1 MTFEAVKARHKL
13 AWGMGVEGYAKH
25 SPPELAPVAERLL
38 EIAGP
43 PWDGS
48 VIDIGCGPGTATLRA
63 AKLVGPGGSVLGVDL
78 APQMVAWAERR
89 AQAEHLTNIRF
100 MEGDAETLEG
110 IDDASFDVA
119 ISNFGVIF
127 APDGARMIEAV
138 ARVLKPGG
146 VFAFTA
152 WIERGI
158 AVELSAFLAPI
169 LPPAAEGATARD
181 SWGDPDF
188 ARERMHAHFDAVTWT
203 EIEVPCNFVSVDEAW
218 TRMREG
224 RPPFALAYGRMA
236 LDQKAAI
243 EEEAR
248 ALFRRHADEGGR
260 VSYVRNAGVVRGVRR
275 AKLNS

>member
-1 MTFEAVKARHKL
+1 MSFEAAKARHKL

-25 SPPELAPVAERLL
+25 SMHELGPVADRLV
-38 EIAGP
+38 EIAAP

-63 AKLVGPGGSVLGVDL
+63 AQHVGPGGRVLGVDL

-89 AQAEHLTNIRF
+89 AQAEHLTHIRF

-110 IDDASFDVA
+110 VDDASFDVA

-127 APDGARMIEAV
+127 APDGPRMVETV

-146 VFAFTA
+146 VFAFTS

-158 AVELSAFLAPI
+158 AVELNEFLAAI
-169 LPPAAEGATARD
+169 LPPSPEGSTSRD
-181 SWGDPDF
+181 SWGDPDI
-188 ARERMHAHFDAVTWT
+188 ARQRLAPHFDDITWT
-203 EIEVPCNFVSVDEAW
+203 ELDVPCDFASVDEAW
-218 TRMREG
+218 TRMRDG

-236 LDQKAAI
+236 VDQKQEI
-243 EEEAR
+243 EEKAR
-248 ALFRRHADEGGR
+248 ALFRRYAHENGR
-260 VSYVRNAGVVRGVRR
+260 VHYVRNAGVVRGVRR
-275 AKLNS
+275 A